1 MGIRKHRIYKDL
13 PTVTPITTTKIL
25 VTDETTGLMGFAD
38 VSALQTT
45 VDGAGLATDAGLAAV
60 FASASAYSASLH
72 TAITNVSASIGV
84 SGSYSTQAIFYATDN
99 GNGTNYKVGD
109 DAWIGDVNTV
119 NTIQVSGVQNS
130 GSGYI
135 KFGSGSNTP
144 TLGYGGTNNHIDL
157 SSVLKLAELNPL
169 PTGTVGSLAVS
180 ASNLYYHN
188 GASWSQIN

>member
-25 VTDETTGLMGFAD
+25 VTDETTGLMGFAA

-45 VDGAGLATDAGLAAV
+45 VDGAGLATDASVNALTASIAA
-60 FASASAYSASLH
+60 L
-72 TAITNVSASIGV
+72 SASIGV

-99 GNGTNYKVGD
+99 GNGTNFKVGD
-109 DAWIGDVNTV
+109 DAWVGDVNTV

-130 GSGYI
+130 DRGYI

-188 GASWSQIN
+188 GATWAQIN